1 MEMYLHFVN
10 YSIKDFGPG
19 KSALDKKHTK
29 SFGIATH
36 IKVGSAFIFLSY
48 GVEGVKM
55 VSCCRSLQSFYFGY
69 FDHALC
75 CKPGASILAFIH

>member
-1 MEMYLHFVN
+1 MEMYLHLVN

-19 KSALDKKHTK
+19 KSALDKKHSK

-48 GVEGVKM
+48 GVGGVKWFPAADHFNPFILVVLIM
-55 VSCCRSLQSFYFGY
+55 HFVVNLGLQF
-69 FDHALC
+69 
-75 CKPGASILAFIH
+75 

>member
-1 MEMYLHFVN
+1 MEMYLHLVN

-19 KSALDKKHTK
+19 KSALDKKQQVFWNSNSYK
-29 SFGIATH
+29 SRKCLYFSELWGWRC
-36 IKVGSAFIFLSY
+36 
-48 GVEGVKM
+48 EM